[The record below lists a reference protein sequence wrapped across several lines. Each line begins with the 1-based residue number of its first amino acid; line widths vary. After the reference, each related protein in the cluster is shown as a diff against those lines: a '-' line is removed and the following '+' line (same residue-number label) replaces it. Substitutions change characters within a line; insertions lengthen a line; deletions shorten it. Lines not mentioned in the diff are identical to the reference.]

1 MVCKILIA
9 FLYIIAKLL
18 NIFQKILVTHNIL
31 LWFSFFRYI
40 WSIEY
45 IKIYS
50 KHVSSAYSTISKW
63 NIKESLLGTFCIF
76 SYRHETFNAV
86 YVFLTIGK
94 VRFWLVSGQR
104 IVDLQNAQCIL
115 DFFWKHLIFIIYW
128 VKVFEKTLQN
138 FIEVFVRSSQP
149 MMPYSFIETETISM
163 RTKCIWCHII
173 CWIFKSLRH
182 SVDLPKQQ
190 YRVFMT
196 YSLIHIMMMFYLISV
211 NLQVFKMNFEM

>member
-18 NIFQKILVTHNIL
+18 NIFQKILVTHNTL

-138 FIEVFVRSSQP
+138 FIIL
-149 MMPYSFIETETISM
+149 SFCSVIPTYDAIQFYWN
-163 RTKCIWCHII
+163 RDHIHEN
-173 CWIFKSLRH
+173 K
-182 SVDLPKQQ
+182 
-190 YRVFMT
+190 M
-196 YSLIHIMMMFYLISV
+196 YLMSHHLLDI
-211 NLQVFKMNFEM
+211 